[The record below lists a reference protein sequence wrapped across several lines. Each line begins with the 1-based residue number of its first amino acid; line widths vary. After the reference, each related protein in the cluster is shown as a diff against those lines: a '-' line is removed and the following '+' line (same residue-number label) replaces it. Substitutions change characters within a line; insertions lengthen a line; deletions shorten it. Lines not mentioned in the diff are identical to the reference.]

1 MFMLT
6 RSLAGLIGP
15 ARGELAPIVVGGCDP
30 ELVAPLAR
38 RPFCYSFIEIYDDKR
53 SGLSRESWA
62 GGELEAVAD
71 KTKSSGKS
79 PARRLQRR
87 LAGRRSPRRQ
97 VTKVDLASIKSSPT
111 PATRPPGRF
120 WAHPWLRLT
129 RAWRRWWRQRQLAW
143 EAKTSGSGDG
153 WWRRWQQHRRRQRLL
168 DNLQQ
173 PDRFWRRFFWRL
185 HPRRLVAFWFSWR
198 GLWLLAKIGLVGLVV
213 SLIVGFIVYRHFS
226 QGLPT
231 TTASLQSCLQGRTT
245 RYYDRTGQTL
255 LWASKSDVDC
265 RPINSLDEASPH
277 LVAAVLAAEDQDF
290 YSHRGFHLGSIVR
303 AAINNFRG
311 KSTQG
316 GSTITQ
322 QYVKNAVLGERER
335 SVSRKI
341 RELIL
346 SLELEQQFT
355 KDEILT
361 AYLNTISFGSI
372 YDGISSASWGYFG
385 KAPAGLSLE
394 ESALLVAAVPAPS
407 YYWSN
412 PDDHRARQA
421 AVLGLMLEQGRI
433 SSEEYQAAM
442 AVDIWSKVNRSRNQ
456 YADIQAPHFVLEAEK
471 RLQQEY
477 GQDIRLAG
485 LRVITTLDLEAQAL
499 AEAAVAKTIPS
510 LEKRNF
516 DNAAAVAV
524 EVETGKVIAQVGSRD
539 FNYPEF
545 GQINTATTLRD
556 PGSVFKI
563 FNYSTLIETTTD
575 WGAGST
581 LYDYQTVFTR
591 PLGRRSGYKPRN
603 YNNQFNG
610 PVTLRQAFGRSLN
623 IPAIK
628 AMYIAGKNNV
638 HQFAQAAG
646 LETPPDCGGYCGLST
661 AIGGGAGVRLD
672 EVTNAYAT
680 FGRMGEHLPLTYIDQ
695 IYDHDSQRLY
705 KWRPERQRVVS
716 EQTAYIINDILSD
729 TSARF
734 SQRFNLK
741 NATAAVK
748 TGTTDDFKNN
758 LIVGYSQ
765 KVAFGAW
772 MGHHDITKS
781 FGESFTTEPKSIIF
795 REFMEA
801 YHANLPVAETARWPA
816 PAGIKRVRVNLQTG
830 YAVAPGA
837 DLDGVTS
844 SRVDIYPSWY
854 EPVYSP
860 PAEQLIVIDKITSKL
875 ATDCTPLGAR
885 QYSQGGGI
893 RPEILETDPFYLNW
907 LDPIAEALE
916 VTVIRGQTDAVDDL
930 HQCDD
935 ILPQIELTGPDFCQA
950 SCLLTATIIGGTHPL
965 SSVEFFLDDLLL
977 EGSQFI
983 LDGSVATINFQ
994 FEPTVNS
1001 DLVEVVVEVIDAALY
1016 STTATIQLATQVAGS
1031 GLYLEPVL
1039 VNATAQII
1047 EVSWN
1052 QPLAGLE
1059 LYFARACLGAEPVA
1073 LAAADTSQII
1083 SITGLEPGLCQ
1094 VEIRTLDGR
1103 VTNNRSFWVYPP
1115 DFIGIGI

>member
-1 MFMLT
+1 M
-6 RSLAGLIGP
+6 
-15 ARGELAPIVVGGCDP
+15 
-30 ELVAPLAR
+30 
-38 RPFCYSFIEIYDDKR
+38 
-53 SGLSRESWA
+53 
-62 GGELEAVAD
+62 AD
-71 KTKSSGKS
+71 KNKSSGKS
-79 PARRLQRR
+79 PTQRLRRRLSRR
-87 LAGRRSPRRQ
+87 
-97 VTKVDLASIKSSPT
+97 
-111 PATRPPGRF
+111 RPPAIDPASVKLKLPAGPSRTPSGF
-120 WAHPWLRLT
+120 WSGPLLKVRQGWQR
-129 RAWRRWWRQRQLAW
+129 WRRQRQLAW
-143 EAKTSGSGDG
+143 GAKTPGAGDG
-153 WWRRWQQHRRRQRLL
+153 WWQRWHQYRRRQRLL

-198 GLWLLAKIGLVGLVV
+198 GLWLLAKVGLVGLVIF
-213 SLIVGFIVYRHFS
+213 LIAGFVTYRHFS
-226 QGLPT
+226 QGLPANL
-231 TTASLQSCLQGRTT
+231 ASLQSCLQGRTT
-245 RYYDRTGQTL
+245 RYYDLTGQTL

-265 RPINSLDEASPH
+265 RPINSLDEANPY

-290 YSHRGFHLGSIVR
+290 YNHRGFHLSSIVR

-311 KSTQG
+311 KPTQG

-322 QYVKNAVLGERER
+322 QYVKNAVLEDRNR

-346 SLELEQQFT
+346 AFELEQKFT
-355 KDEILT
+355 KDEILV

-385 KAPAGLSLE
+385 KAPADLTLE
-394 ESALLVAAVPAPS
+394 ESALLVAAIPAPS

-412 PDDHRARQA
+412 PDVHQARQQT
-421 AVLGLMLEQGRI
+421 VLRLMLEQRRV
-433 SSEEYQAAM
+433 SSEEYQAAV
-442 AVDIWSKVNRSRNQ
+442 AVDIWAKVNRSRNQ

-471 RLQQEY
+471 RLQEDY

-485 LRVITTLDLEAQAL
+485 LRVITTLDLKAQAL
-499 AEAAVAKTIPS
+499 AEAAVVKTIPS
-510 LEKRNF
+510 LESRNF

-545 GQINTATTLRD
+545 GQINTATTPRD

-563 FNYSTLIETTTD
+563 FSYSTLIETTTD

-581 LYDYQTVFTR
+581 LYDYQTVFTH
-591 PLGRRSGYKPRN
+591 PLGGRSGYKPRN

-695 IYDHDSQRLY
+695 VYDQDGQRLY

-729 TSARF
+729 TGARF

-741 NATAAVK
+741 NAVAAVK

-795 REFMEA
+795 QEFMEP
-801 YHANLPVAETARWPA
+801 YHANLAAAETARWAA

-830 YAVAPGA
+830 YAVASGA

-860 PAEQLIVIDKITSKL
+860 PAEQLIVIDKVTNKL

-916 VTVIRGQTDAVDDL
+916 VTVIIGQTDAVDDL

-935 ILPQIELTGPDFCQA
+935 RLPQIELAGPDFCQT
-950 SCLLTATIIGGTHPL
+950 SCLLTATITGGTHPL

-983 LDGSVATINFQ
+983 LGGSTATISFQ

-1001 DLVEVVVEVIDAALY
+1001 DLVEVVAEVVDEALY
-1016 STTATIQLATQVAGS
+1016 NTSTTIQLATQVANS
-1031 GLYLEPVL
+1031 SLYLEPVL
-1039 VNATAQII
+1039 VNAGAQII

-1052 QPLAGLE
+1052 QPLAGLA
-1059 LYFARACLGAEPVA
+1059 LHFARACLGAEPVA
-1073 LAAADTSQII
+1073 LAAEDTSQII
-1083 SITGLEPGLCQ
+1083 SIAGLEPGLCQ
-1094 VEIRTLDGR
+1094 VEIRALDGR

-1115 DFIGIGI
+1115 DFIGIGA